1 MAQGS
6 KSRVV
11 IWTIVGILAV
21 IAVVFVITN
30 KKSAT
35 GRPETAEQL
44 ARSYT
49 RSFERLENR
58 VAKAQS
64 EFPGAPAEQWQKIN
78 EQIALG
84 RQVLAGVPGLTEQKD
99 LMVKRESL
107 KDAYIAVNKTLK
119 AITGTDEKAD
129 PEGGQ

>member
-1 MAQGS
+1 MAQSS
-6 KSRVV
+6 KSRIV

-35 GRPETAEQL
+35 SRPENPEQL
-44 ARSYT
+44 ARAYT
-49 RSFERLENR
+49 RSFERLDKR
-58 VAKAQS
+58 VAKVQS
-64 EFPGAPAEQWQKIN
+64 EFPGVPAEQWQKIN

-84 RQVLAGVPGLTEQKD
+84 RQVLAGVPGLTDQKD
-99 LMVKRESL
+99 LAAKRESL
-107 KDAYIAVNKTLK
+107 KDAYVAVNKSLK
-119 AITGTDEKAD
+119 AITGKDEKAA

>member
-6 KSRVV
+6 KSRIV

-35 GRPETAEQL
+35 EKPINPDKL
-44 ARSYT
+44 AQSYT
-49 RSFERLENR
+49 RLFGRLDKR

-84 RQVLAGVPGLTEQKD
+84 RQVLAGVPGLTDQKD
-99 LMVKRESL
+99 LVAKRESL
-107 KDAYIAVNKTLK
+107 QNAFIAAHKTLR
-119 AITGTDEKAD
+119 AITGTDAKAD
-129 PEGGQ
+129 SEGGE